1 MCVVVQVCIGCFDR
15 VFVIFSKLFVKI
27 VSLFLNY
34 DVNYNFYGLFST
46 ITMSYVFHFVTMFLL
61 VCVCVCVCVY
71 VCVCVCVCVC
81 VILCTLSFVLLE
93 IKKIQSSAKQSAN
106 ISQGPLSLGASA
118 GGFQK
123 SLVPLRG
130 GLSKP
135 GSLKRGSNY
144 SMSHSVKF

>member
-1 MCVVVQVCIGCFDR
+1 MCFT
-15 VFVIFSKLFVKI
+15 L
-27 VSLFLNY
+27 
-34 DVNYNFYGLFST
+34 
-46 ITMSYVFHFVTMFLL
+46 
-61 VCVCVCVCVY
+61 
-71 VCVCVCVCVC
+71 CVCVCVCVC
-81 VILCTLSFVLLE
+81 VFNSDYILCTLSFVLLE
-93 IKKIQSSAKQSAN
+93 IQSSAKQSGGAAAN
-106 ISQGPLSLGASA
+106 ISQGPLSIGGLTTSA

>member
-1 MCVVVQVCIGCFDR
+1 M
-15 VFVIFSKLFVKI
+15 
-27 VSLFLNY
+27 
-34 DVNYNFYGLFST
+34 
-46 ITMSYVFHFVTMFLL
+46 
-61 VCVCVCVCVY
+61 CVCV
-71 VCVCVCVCVC
+71 
-81 VILCTLSFVLLE
+81 SFVLLE
-93 IKKIQSSAKQSAN
+93 IKKIQSSAKQSGGAAAN
-106 ISQGPLSLGASA
+106 ISQGPLSIGGLTTSA

>member
-1 MCVVVQVCIGCFDR
+1 MCFT
-15 VFVIFSKLFVKI
+15 L
-27 VSLFLNY
+27 
-34 DVNYNFYGLFST
+34 
-46 ITMSYVFHFVTMFLL
+46 
-61 VCVCVCVCVY
+61 CVCVCVFNSDY
-71 VCVCVCVCVC
+71 
-81 VILCTLSFVLLE
+81 ILCTLSFVLLE
-93 IKKIQSSAKQSAN
+93 IKKIQSSAKQTGGAAAN